1 MKIIEKIRELKNRN
15 NKTWEQPIARNFF
28 RPMAVEIET
37 GQFLYGLVRAIKP
50 KNAVETGTF
59 EGFSAINIAQ
69 ALKDNGIG
77 KLHTIDCKNYF
88 PQEMFKN
95 YKVEKWINQ
104 IIGFSPDK
112 LEEIVSENDIDFAFL
127 DGEHSGRAVLSEL
140 EVLHKY
146 FKAGSYITGHDY
158 IRYLDIKQAVDDFV
172 KKYQPTYEKTII
184 STFAGIFILRRTKE

>member
-1 MKIIEKIRELKNRN
+1 MKIIEKIRELKQGN
-15 NKTWEQPIARNFF
+15 NKIWEQPIARKFF

-37 GQFLYGLVRAIKP
+37 GQFLYGLVRAVKP
-50 KNAVETGTF
+50 INAVEVGTF

-95 YKVEKWINQ
+95 YKVQTWINQ
-104 IIGFSPDK
+104 VIGFSPSA
-112 LEEIVSENDIDFAFL
+112 LEKIVSENNIDFAFL
-127 DGEHSGRAVLSEL
+127 DGEHTGNAVLNEL

-146 FKAGSYITGHDY
+146 FRAESYITGHDY
-158 IRYLDIKQAVDDFV
+158 TRYPDIKQAVDNFV
-172 KKYQPTYEKTII
+172 KKYPSTYEKTII
-184 STFAGIFILRRTKE
+184 TTFAGIFVLRKIKN